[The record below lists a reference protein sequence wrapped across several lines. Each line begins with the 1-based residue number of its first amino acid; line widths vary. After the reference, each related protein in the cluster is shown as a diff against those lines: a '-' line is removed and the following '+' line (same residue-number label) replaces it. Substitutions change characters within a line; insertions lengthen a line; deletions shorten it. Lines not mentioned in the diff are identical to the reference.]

1 MRSGRN
7 QLSSIINY
15 IYYNS
20 CWFPMLIGVLFFIV
34 GILFLTN
41 IIPQYRSKRNQSS
54 DMQQNDSDRFQPP
67 RPCLTILSAANL
79 QPFEA
84 NDSDFNDLP
93 RYDEVNSSSFP
104 IQLNKFV
111 TNTPPPPEYNAII
124 RRIPESHSI

>member
-1 MRSGRN
+1 MA
-7 QLSSIINY
+7 IV
-15 IYYNS
+15 
-20 CWFPMLIGVLFFIV
+20 LIVVSLVFVSYDFI
-34 GILFLTN
+34 
-41 IIPQYRSKRNQSS
+41 RSKRNQSS